1 MKDIRQYEAINPCV
15 VAKDLEDLGIY
26 TCSSTPRDL
35 DKVTFGWPLH
45 HYDVR

>member
-26 TCSSTPRDL
+26 A
-35 DKVTFGWPLH
+35 VHLH
-45 HYDVR
+45 LEI